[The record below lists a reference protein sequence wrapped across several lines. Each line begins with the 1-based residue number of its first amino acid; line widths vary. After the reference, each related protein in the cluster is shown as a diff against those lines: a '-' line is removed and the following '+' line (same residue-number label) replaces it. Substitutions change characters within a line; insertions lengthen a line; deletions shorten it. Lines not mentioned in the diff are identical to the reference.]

1 MSKIK
6 LHISKF
12 ISIVLIAVV
21 LLPFG
26 VQFLHSFTT
35 HEHSICHDQNRTHFD
50 THEIDCSVLHFKI
63 DNNSIDFHSSI
74 TSDSITIVEEKIY
87 ATKNQ
92 RYSLSL
98 HFKPSRAPP
107 VLLFL

>member
-6 LHISKF
+6 LHISQF

-26 VQFLHSFTT
+26 VQFVHSFTT
-35 HEHSICHDQNRTHFD
+35 HEHSICHEQNKTHFD

-63 DNNSIDFHSSI
+63 DTNSIDFYSSI
-74 TSDSITIVEEKIY
+74 SSASTIVVEEKIY

-92 RYSLSL
+92 ITSLNL
-98 HFKPSRAPP
+98 HFKSSRAPP
-107 VLLFL
+107 VLLFI